1 MHKLDMYICLYLMEG
16 TKLCMAL
23 KQSSACSI
31 DTHNIQ
37 IGKGGGGE
45 SPPLYTQPDH
55 IRTCF
60 VYGGGVMPGRQAGG
74 LVQCREPK
82 TGQQKVQLSSK
93 TEQFAHLGVLF
104 IYDLEGDVGQ
114 YQ

>member
-37 IGKGGGGE
+37 IGKGGGGNLHHCTR
-45 SPPLYTQPDH
+45 SLT
-55 IRTCF
+55 I
-60 VYGGGVMPGRQAGG
+60 
-74 LVQCREPK
+74 
-82 TGQQKVQLSSK
+82 
-93 TEQFAHLGVLF
+93 
-104 IYDLEGDVGQ
+104 
-114 YQ
+114 